1 MGTLEA
7 AGIGG
12 SLQDN
17 QPVTFTGAK
26 VMEFK
31 GKPRLRENKTSGQLS
46 VMLGWVLSVK
56 DVVET
61 NAETERGQ
69 MCPVIS

>member
-1 MGTLEA
+1 MGTVEA

-31 GKPRLRENKTSGQLS
+31 GKPRLRENKTSGQPS

-56 DVVET
+56 VVET
-61 NAETERGQ
+61 NAETEWGQ

>member
-12 SLQDN
+12 SLQN
-17 QPVTFTGAK
+17 SQPVTFTGAK
-26 VMEFK
+26 VVEFK

-46 VMLGWVLSVK
+46 VMPGWVLSVK
-56 DVVET
+56 DVET
-61 NAETERGQ
+61 NAEIKWGQ

>member
-7 AGIGG
+7 AGTGG
-12 SLQDN
+12 SLQDI

-26 VMEFK
+26 VVEFK
-31 GKPRLRENKTSGQLS
+31 GKPRLKKNKTSGQLS
-46 VMLGWVLSVK
+46 VMLGCVLLVK

>member
-12 SLQDN
+12 SLQN
-17 QPVTFTGAK
+17 SQPVTFTGAE
-26 VMEFK
+26 VVEFK
-31 GKPRLRENKTSGQLS
+31 GKPRLRENKTSGQLN

-56 DVVET
+56 DVET
-61 NAETERGQ
+61 NAEIKWGQ
-69 MCPVIS
+69 TCPVIS

>member
-1 MGTLEA
+1 M
-7 AGIGG
+7 
-12 SLQDN
+12 
-17 QPVTFTGAK
+17 TFTGAK

-31 GKPRLRENKTSGQLS
+31 GKPSLRENKTSGQLS

-56 DVVET
+56 VVET
-61 NAETERGQ
+61 NAETEWGQ

>member
-7 AGIGG
+7 AVTGG
-12 SLQDN
+12 SLQDS

-26 VMEFK
+26 VVEFK

-46 VMLGWVLSVK
+46 VMLGCVLLVK

>member
-7 AGIGG
+7 AGTGG
-12 SLQDN
+12 SLQDI
-17 QPVTFTGAK
+17 QHVTFTGAK
-26 VMEFK
+26 VVEFK
-31 GKPRLRENKTSGQLS
+31 GKPRLKENKTSGQLS
-46 VMLGWVLSVK
+46 VMLGCVLLVK